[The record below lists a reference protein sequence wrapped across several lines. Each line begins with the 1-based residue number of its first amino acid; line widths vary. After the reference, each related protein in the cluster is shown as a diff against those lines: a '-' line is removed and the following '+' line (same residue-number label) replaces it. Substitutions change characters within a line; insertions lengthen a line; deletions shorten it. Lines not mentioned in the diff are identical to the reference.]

1 MTDALC
7 DDLRPEFVGVVDAL
21 AALKTVSD
29 KKRTSPRVVVALRDE
44 EPIQI
49 FQRHRQVKCALS

>member
-29 KKRTSPRVVVALRDE
+29 KKRRKSQGRGSFTR
-44 EPIQI
+44 
-49 FQRHRQVKCALS
+49 